1 MPPAKKTYRKKAA
14 KKVYKKRA
22 SRLPS
27 NVPEWA
33 SLSESFTGADCV
45 TNTMYGP
52 STVGLD
58 QFPRAVSVA
67 SNYQEYRI
75 THIKVTFKPRFDT
88 FMVDPNVTTALVVP
102 NLYYMIDKPQAI
114 PTTATLETLKQMGA
128 KPKRFDDKNVT
139 VSWSPG
145 VLLNA
150 NSGALVGTLSK
161 PLISPWLNTNAT
173 PDAAWTP
180 NSVDHSG
187 LFNYLEAGGIT
198 GDGRYEYG
206 VDVEVQFQFRKPLA
220 IVGAG
225 NTQALQITRKVDHSV

>member
-1 MPPAKKTYRKKAA
+1 MPPAKKTYKKAA
-14 KKVYKKRA
+14 KKVSKKRSA
-22 SRLPS
+22 RLPS

-33 SLSESFTGADCV
+33 SLSESFTGADCT

-52 STVGLD
+52 NTIGLD

-75 THIKVTFKPRFDT
+75 TNVKFTFKPQFDT
-88 FMVDPNVTTALVVP
+88 FQVDPNATTALRVP

-128 KPKRFDDKNVT
+128 KPKRFDDKSIVIKWT
-139 VSWSPG
+139 PG

-150 NSGALVGTLSK
+150 NAGALASTLSK

-187 LFNYLEAGGIT
+187 LFNYLEAGGIS
-198 GDGRYEYG
+198 GDGAYEYG
-206 VDVEVQFQFRKPLA
+206 VDIEVQFQFRKPLA
-220 IVGAG
+220 VAHASGPV
-225 NTQALQITRKVDHSV
+225 ALQITRKVDPSV

>member
-1 MPPAKKTYRKKAA
+1 
-14 KKVYKKRA
+14 
-22 SRLPS
+22 
-27 NVPEWA
+27 
-33 SLSESFTGADCV
+33 
-45 TNTMYGP
+45 
-52 STVGLD
+52 
-58 QFPRAVSVA
+58 
-67 SNYQEYRI
+67 
-75 THIKVTFKPRFDT
+75 
-88 FMVDPNVTTALVVP
+88 MVDPNVTTALTVP
-102 NLYYMIDKPQAI
+102 NLFYMIDKPQAI

-128 KPKRFDDKNVT
+128 KPKRFDDKNV
-139 VSWSPG
+139 VISWTPG

-150 NSGALVGTLSK
+150 NAGALASALSK

-206 VDVEVQFQFRKPLA
+206 VDIEVQFQFRKPLA

-225 NTQALQITRKVDHSV
+225 TTQALQIVRKAITE